1 MGNCSNLEVLILDDN
16 RLTGQIPQQL
26 NQLIP
31 LEVFSFANNLLS
43 GPVPDFVSFT
53 TIKPESYV
61 NNSGLCGG
69 PLEYCRKKHRWS
81 FEISFR
87 SGFVVGFVVFA
98 FSYTAF
104 FTYYFNLCVGL
115 NKRTKIMPTNT
126 TELTAT
132 RKNIAEK
139 VDQVTQLMKV
149 LFLTLLKVLGAS
161 TYIIR

>member
-1 MGNCSNLEVLILDDN
+1 MVLNSRALVLLHILVWSLLDT
-16 RLTGQIPQQL
+16 LT
-26 NQLIP
+26 
-31 LEVFSFANNLLS
+31 LS
-43 GPVPDFVSFT
+43 SGTP
-53 TIKPESYV
+53 SYV

-69 PLEYCRKKHRWS
+69 PLEYCRKKHSWS

-132 RKNIAEK
+132 RKNIEIGRAH
-139 VDQVTQLMKV
+139 V
-149 LFLTLLKVLGAS
+149 
-161 TYIIR
+161 

>member
-26 NQLIP
+26 NQLIR
-31 LEVFSFANNLLS
+31 LEVFSVANNLLS

-104 FTYYFNLCVGL
+104 FTYYCNLCVGL
-115 NKRTKIMPTNT
+115 NKRNKIMATNT

>member
-1 MGNCSNLEVLILDDN
+1 MVLNSRALVLLHILVWSLLDT
-16 RLTGQIPQQL
+16 LT
-26 NQLIP
+26 
-31 LEVFSFANNLLS
+31 LS
-43 GPVPDFVSFT
+43 SGTP
-53 TIKPESYV
+53 SYV

-104 FTYYFNLCVGL
+104 FTYYFNLCVGS
-115 NKRTKIMPTNT
+115 NKRNKMMPTNT